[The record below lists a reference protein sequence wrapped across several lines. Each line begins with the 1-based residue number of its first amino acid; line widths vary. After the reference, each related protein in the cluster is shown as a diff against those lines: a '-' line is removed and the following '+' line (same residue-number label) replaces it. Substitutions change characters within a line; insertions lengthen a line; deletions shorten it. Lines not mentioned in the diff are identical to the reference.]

1 MWTETQQKDFSIQ
14 GHPTPFSSGFTAG
27 DPISKN
33 VKVKSTH
40 DIPLFGAERQ
50 STRVPPSAWP
60 RCSLVS
66 HIFHDCVGILLGQSH
81 VLSIISCCSH
91 VLIFFL
97 PLLVVYCRWLL
108 GWYLIPLLA
117 PAPTLLSLT
126 SGCTTCGDIGL
137 IFELPTHVH
146 YYVSSQQF
154 FFFFCQKLNPYW
166 GVIGCST
173 AKVRIYDPSRPDS
186 EPVFIKPLSSELSA
200 KFWHPNFWRTK
211 IKTSWQQ
218 LHPKQK
224 KISIINKMLTC
235 CSCWILQIYL
245 QRFFIHKY

>member
-137 IFELPTHVH
+137 IFELPTRVH

-154 FFFFCQKLNPYW
+154 FFFLSKTESLLRSDWLLNSKSKNLWSITPWFWACVYQTPQL
-166 GVIGCST
+166 GVEC
-173 AKVRIYDPSRPDS
+173 
-186 EPVFIKPLSSELSA
+186 
-200 KFWHPNFWRTK
+200 
-211 IKTSWQQ
+211 
-218 LHPKQK
+218 
-224 KISIINKMLTC
+224 
-235 CSCWILQIYL
+235 
-245 QRFFIHKY
+245 